1 MELEITED
9 WIKERIK
16 LDHDNLD
23 DVKSLALPGT
33 YHEKITRLG
42 FSLQNFTRIQHLDL
56 SKNNLITLKGIEH
69 LSVLEQLNLY
79 YNKINDLKE
88 IFRLRKNQNL
98 RDIDLRLNPVTGN
111 EPDYRLF
118 IAHMLPLLRRL
129 DDRPVRDSER
139 RAAMMHFANEGEGMF
154 GDDSIAPPSETKS
167 EKQKSRQPRVEYVK
181 NLVKKPTVIDGE
193 DTVTDVIDFVD
204 KGFTNQPTSNK
215 NKKPT
220 TQMHTKD
227 VKRTMAF
234 MSQAVINYMGK
245 NKGYRKLLV
254 NKVCLNCRVERVRIK
269 IESEET
275 NLKFTDEDEAYS
287 QFKGVA
293 HFTPHPGEISNQHNK
308 YSQPLQDYNIFQ
320 LSSDDLP
327 PTVNQETASTITNMS
342 SSNDFQELPE
352 GKRLSFGEST
362 TTQEVS
368 RRKNLTQIKLV
379 ESILD
384 LVDRYWNGSKSL
396 HYHQKFQIPEQ
407 YKLNVVY
414 LKQVLQDK
422 ISTQQQ
428 EVAALHQQ
436 LHDVA
441 KKSSQASSKL
451 DELAST
457 TKELLSHNTQQEAT
471 KHRLHATNS
480 DNKLLRTKVLEME
493 SMVKQEKQKPNVGQ
507 SERIVELENERKD
520 LIQQVASMKRNAEQ
534 FERLNQLT
542 EMLQD
547 SHRSLVTTNEHL
559 LAELDDSRGRHQSEI
574 EQLKWSY
581 DQLRST
587 TKLFEHYNLSN
598 FGISIQSC

>member
-227 VKRTMAF
+227 ELLKLVREEEKVVGRF
-234 MSQAVINYMGK
+234 
-245 NKGYRKLLV
+245 NKPKDR
-254 NKVCLNCRVERVRIK
+254 NR

-293 HFTPHPGEISNQHNK
+293 HFTPHPG
-308 YSQPLQDYNIFQ
+308 
-320 LSSDDLP
+320 SDDLP

-396 HYHQKFQIPEQ
+396 HYHQKFQSLVQKPLDCYEKELLSAREVQI
-407 YKLNVVY
+407 K
-414 LKQVLQDK
+414 VLQDK

-457 TKELLSHNTQQEAT
+457 TKELEAT

-587 TKLFEHYNLSN
+587 TKLTNGHLTSN
-598 FGISIQSC
+598 GEF